1 MIDFNGIPQAQI
13 LARGQ
18 YSMVRSKREDAL
30 KELRTL
36 CEGQNGATAAILR
49 DIQEGQEVA
58 RHFAFLRHG
67 LGSMTELVAELE
79 ELTEQLNLIRPEAFP
94 K

>member
-1 MIDFNGIPQAQI
+1 MIDFTEIPQAQI

-18 YSMVRSKREDAL
+18 YSMVRAMREDRL
-30 KELRTL
+30 KELRTF
-36 CEGQNGATAAILR
+36 CEAQNGATAAILR
-49 DIQEGQEVA
+49 DIQAGQEVE
-58 RHFAFLRHG
+58 RHFSILLDGFG
-67 LGSMTELVAELE
+67 KMSMAVSEIE

>member
-1 MIDFNGIPQAQI
+1 MIDFNEIPQAQI

-18 YSMVRSKREDAL
+18 YSIVRSKREDAL

-36 CEGQNGATAAILR
+36 CEGQNSATAAILR
-49 DIQEGQEVA
+49 DIQDGHEVT
-58 RHFAFLRHG
+58 RHFAFLRQG
-67 LGSMTELVAELE
+67 LGSMTELIAELE
-79 ELTEQLNLIRPEAFP
+79 DLTEQLNLIRPEAFP

>member
-1 MIDFNGIPQAQI
+1 MIDFNEIPQAQV

-30 KELRTL
+30 KALRTL

-49 DIQEGQEVA
+49 DIQEGQEVE
-58 RHFAFLRHG
+58 RHFAFLRDG
-67 LGSMTELVAELE
+67 LIHLAETVAEVE
-79 ELTEQLNLIRPEAFP
+79 ELTQQIELFRPVAFP